1 MSRIEELIVALS
13 TIIFSRVPH
22 MSVALL
28 VLPEFLM
35 IAFGWLLKR
44 KFGFSSEFFTS
55 VEKLVYYV
63 LFPALLFHSITR
75 VPITLESAADLLAG
89 TIAVAT
95 AGIAMSWLA
104 SPVLRPPALAMASIA
119 QCGYRFNA
127 YIALA
132 LSLSLGGPDGQ
143 AIMALIVGIA
153 VPFVNVAAVYGLARQ
168 QGSGILSS
176 LIRNPLFISTTLGLA
191 CNLAGLPIPAFI
203 STLLA
208 KLGAASIAMGII
220 CVGASLLWQPSQ
232 TNFKLLSWML
242 IVKLLALPVCAW
254 FIANWLELEPLKKQI
269 LVLFAAL
276 PPAPTAYVLAVRMGG
291 DGKLVSLM
299 ISTGTLLAALTLP
312 LWLLLLA

>member
-1 MSRIEELIVALS
+1 
-13 TIIFSRVPH
+13 

-44 KFGFSSEFFTS
+44 KFGFSGEFFAS
-55 VEKLVYYV
+55 LEKLVYYV

-75 VPITLESAADLLAG
+75 IPITLDSAADLVTG
-89 TIAVAT
+89 TLAVAV
-95 AGIAMSWLA
+95 AGIAMAWLA
-104 SPVLRPPALAMASIA
+104 RPLLRPPPLAMASIA

-153 VPFVNVAAVYGLARQ
+153 VPVVNVAAVYGLAKQ

-176 LIRNPLFISTTLGLA
+176 LIRNPLFVSTLLGLA
-191 CNLAGLPIPAFI
+191 CNLAGVHVPVFI
-203 STLLA
+203 ATLFA

-242 IVKLLALPVCAW
+242 LVKLLALPVCAL

-291 DGKLVSLM
+291 DGQLVSLM
-299 ISTGTLLAALTLP
+299 ISMGTLIAAVTLP
-312 LWLLLLA
+312 LWLIFLA

>member
-1 MSRIEELIVALS
+1 
-13 TIIFSRVPH
+13 

-44 KFGFSSEFFTS
+44 KFGFSGEFFARL
-55 VEKLVYYV
+55 EKLVYYV

-75 VPITLESAADLLAG
+75 VPITLDSAADLAVG
-89 TIAVAT
+89 TVAVA
-95 AGIAMSWLA
+95 AVGIAMAWLA
-104 SPVLRPPALAMASIA
+104 NPVLRPPALAMASIA

-153 VPFVNVAAVYGLARQ
+153 VPLVNVAAVYGLARQ

-176 LIRNPLFISTTLGLA
+176 LIRNPLFVSTLLGLA
-191 CNLAGLPIPAFI
+191 CNLAGVPIPLFI
-203 STLLA
+203 STLFA

-220 CVGASLLWQPSQ
+220 CVGASLLWQPGQ

-242 IVKLLALPVCAW
+242 IVKLIALPVCAL
-254 FIANWLELEPLKKQI
+254 FIANWLGLEPLKKQI

-276 PPAPTAYVLAVRMGG
+276 PTAPTTYVLAVRMGG
-291 DGKLVSLM
+291 DGQLVSLM
-299 ISTGTLLAALTLP
+299 ISVGTLLAALTLP
-312 LWLLLLA
+312 LWLILIA